1 MIVPPVVTEINTS
14 TYTAITVPRVD
25 APPGLATP
33 MGVITEDGA
42 PWYYATSAAGA
53 NEALMPSDTALN
65 SRIVPEDDG
74 TIMYVKGTTATN
86 LNVQLAP
93 RG

>member
-1 MIVPPVVTEINTS
+1 MIVPPVVTAINTS

-25 APPGLATP
+25 APPGLPTP

-42 PWYYATSAAGA
+42 RWYYATSAAGA
-53 NEALMPSDTALN
+53 NEALMPADTALN
-65 SRIVPEDDG
+65 SRIVPEEDG
-74 TIMYVKGTTATN
+74 TIMYAKGVTETN
-86 LNVQLAP
+86 LNVQMGP